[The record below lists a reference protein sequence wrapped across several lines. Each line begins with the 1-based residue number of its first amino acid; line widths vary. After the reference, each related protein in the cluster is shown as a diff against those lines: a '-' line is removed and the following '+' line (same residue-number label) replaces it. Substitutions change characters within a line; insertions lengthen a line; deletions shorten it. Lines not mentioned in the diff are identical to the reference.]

1 MFDVEHFIERKML
14 MFLNNYSNSKQ
25 AEKLLLKETE
35 LEMQLPQSVNYWIEM
50 LFEKIVRIFEWKGL
64 PFPQREIEMRLIT
77 SGYCGFVKD
86 ELLDYMVAYGGMSGP
101 TQYFDVFKDFTYSAP
116 LAKGGTKK
124 IDKECVIINNTAL
137 RNPMN
142 TFIKR
147 YAILLAHCD
156 VTLVMSLVNLRT
168 KNIIATDDQG
178 TADSYKEM
186 FKKFYKGEFSALIDK
201 GLLGSSDG
209 GLNNIALPT
218 SGNIGVMECIDAKN
232 EIMRMFYNDIGVR
245 YTRDK
250 KERMIESEVENDQQ
264 LLLFNINDMLRQRE
278 NACKKINEL
287 FDLNVSVKLAPE
299 FNIIDRKEVG
309 TNDNK

>member
-1 MFDVEHFIERKML
+1 MFI
-14 MFLNNYSNSKQ
+14 NNYASSKL

-35 LEMQLPQSVNYWIEM
+35 LEMQLPSSVNYWTEM
-50 LFEKIVRIFEWKGL
+50 LFEKIVRIFEWSGL
-64 PFPQREIEMRLIT
+64 PFPQREIEMRLIST
-77 SGYCGFVKD
+77 GFCGFVKD
-86 ELLDYMVAYGGMSGP
+86 DILDYMVAYGGMSGP

-116 LAKGGTKK
+116 LAKGGTKR
-124 IDKECVIINNTAL
+124 IDKDCVIINNTAL

-142 TFIKR
+142 VFIKR

-186 FKKFYKGEFSALIDK
+186 FKKFYKGEFSALIDN

-209 GLNNIALPT
+209 GLNNVALPT
-218 SGNIGVMECIDAKN
+218 SGNIGVMECIDARN

-250 KERMIESEVENDQQ
+250 KERMIESEVDNDKQ
-264 LLLFNINDMLRQRE
+264 LLLFNINDMLRQRQ
-278 NACKKINEL
+278 NACEKINKL
-287 FDLNVSVKLAPE
+287 FNLNVSVKLAPE
-299 FNIIDRKEVG
+299 FNIIDRKEVDE
-309 TNDNK
+309 NDNK

>member
-1 MFDVEHFIERKML
+1 ML
-14 MFLNNYSNSKQ
+14 
-25 AEKLLLKETE
+25 
-35 LEMQLPQSVNYWIEM
+35 I
-50 LFEKIVRIFEWKGL
+50 EKIVRIFEWKGL

-77 SGYCGFVKD
+77 AGYCGFVKD

-124 IDKECVIINNTAL
+124 INKECVIINNTAL

-142 TFIKR
+142 AFIKR

-201 GLLGSSDG
+201 GLLGSADG

-287 FDLNVSVKLAPE
+287 FDLNISVKLAPE

>member
-1 MFDVEHFIERKML
+1 MFI
-14 MFLNNYSNSKQ
+14 NNYASSKLS
-25 AEKLLLKETE
+25 EKLLLKETE
-35 LEMQLPQSVNYWIEM
+35 LEMQLPSSVNYWTEM
-50 LFEKIVRIFEWKGL
+50 LFEKIVRIFEWSGL
-64 PFPQREIEMRLIT
+64 PFPQREIEMRLIST
-77 SGYCGFVKD
+77 GFCGFVKD
-86 ELLDYMVAYGGMSGP
+86 DILDYMVAYGGMSGP

-124 IDKECVIINNTAL
+124 IDKDCVIINNTAL

-142 TFIKR
+142 VFIKR

-186 FKKFYKGEFSALIDK
+186 FKKFYKGEFSALIDN

-209 GLNNIALPT
+209 GLNNVALPT
-218 SGNIGVMECIDAKN
+218 SGNIGVMECIDARN

-264 LLLFNINDMLRQRE
+264 LLLFNINDMLRQRQ
-278 NACKKINEL
+278 NACEKINEL

-299 FNIIDRKEVG
+299 FNIIDRKEVDE
-309 TNDNK
+309 NDNK

>member
-1 MFDVEHFIERKML
+1 
-14 MFLNNYSNSKQ
+14 MFLNNYTSKI

-35 LEMQLPQSVNYWIEM
+35 IELQLPKSVNYWTEM
-50 LFEKIVRIFEWKGL
+50 LFEKIVRIFEWGGL
-64 PFPQREIEMRLIT
+64 PFPQREIEMRLIAT
-77 SGYCGFVKD
+77 GYCGFVYD
-86 ELLDYMVAYGGMSGP
+86 DFLGYMVAYGGMSGP
-101 TQYFDVFKDFTYSAP
+101 TEYFDVFKNFTYSAP
-116 LAKGGTKK
+116 TAKGGTKR

-137 RNPMN
+137 RNNMVS
-142 TFIKR
+142 FIQR

-156 VTLVMSLVNLRT
+156 VSLVMSLVNLRT

-201 GLLGSSDG
+201 GLLGSSEG
-209 GLNNIALPT
+209 GLNNVALPT
-218 SGNIGVMECIDAKN
+218 SGNIGVIECIDAKN

-287 FDLNVSVKLAPE
+287 FNLNVSVKLAPE
-299 FNIIDRKEVG
+299 FNIIDRKEVD
-309 TNDNK
+309 TNDDK

>member
-1 MFDVEHFIERKML
+1 
-14 MFLNNYSNSKQ
+14 MFLNNYRSSKL

-35 LEMQLPQSVNYWIEM
+35 LEMQLPSSVNYWTEM
-50 LFEKIVRIFEWKGL
+50 LFEKIVRIFEWSGL

-77 SGYCGFVKD
+77 NGYCGFVD
-86 ELLDYMVAYGGMSGP
+86 DDFLGAMVACGGMSGP
-101 TQYFDVFKDFTYSAP
+101 TQYFDVFKNFTYAAP
-116 LAKGGTKK
+116 TAKGGTKR
-124 IDKECVIINNTAL
+124 IDKECIIINNTAL
-137 RNPMN
+137 RNPM
-142 TFIKR
+142 TSFIQR

-156 VTLVMSLVNLRT
+156 VSLVMSLVNLRT

-209 GLNNIALPT
+209 GLNNVALPT
-218 SGNIGVMECIDAKN
+218 SGNIGVMECIDARN

-264 LLLFNINDMLRQRE
+264 LLLFNINDMLRQRQI
-278 NACKKINEL
+278 ACKKINNL
-287 FDLNVSVKLAPE
+287 FGSNVYVKLAPE

-309 TNDNK
+309 TNDDK

>member
-1 MFDVEHFIERKML
+1 
-14 MFLNNYSNSKQ
+14 MFLNNYTSKI

-35 LEMQLPQSVNYWIEM
+35 LELQLPQSVNYWIEM

-77 SGYCGFVKD
+77 TGFCGFVKD
-86 ELLDYMVAYGGMSGP
+86 DLLDYMVAYGGMSGP

-124 IDKECVIINNTAL
+124 INKECVIINNTAL

-142 TFIKR
+142 VFIKR

-201 GLLGSSDG
+201 GLLGSSE
-209 GLNNIALPT
+209 GLNNVALPT

>member
-1 MFDVEHFIERKML
+1 
-14 MFLNNYSNSKQ
+14 
-25 AEKLLLKETE
+25 
-35 LEMQLPQSVNYWIEM
+35 
-50 LFEKIVRIFEWKGL
+50 
-64 PFPQREIEMRLIT
+64 MRLIT
-77 SGYCGFVKD
+77 NGYCGFVD
-86 ELLDYMVAYGGMSGP
+86 DDFLGAMVAYGGMSGS
-101 TQYFDVFKDFTYSAP
+101 TEYFDVFKNFTYAAP
-116 LAKGGTKK
+116 TAKGGTKR

-142 TFIKR
+142 VFIKR

-209 GLNNIALPT
+209 GLNNVALPT
-218 SGNIGVMECIDAKN
+218 SGNIGIMECVDAKN

-264 LLLFNINDMLRQRE
+264 LLLFNINDMLRQRQI
-278 NACKKINEL
+278 ACKKINNL
-287 FDLNVSVKLAPE
+287 FGSHVTVKLAPE
-299 FNIIDRKEVG
+299 FEIINRKEVSI
-309 TNDNK
+309 NDNK

>member
-1 MFDVEHFIERKML
+1 MFI
-14 MFLNNYSNSKQ
+14 NNYANSKL

-35 LEMQLPQSVNYWIEM
+35 LEMQLPSSVNYWTEM
-50 LFEKIVRIFEWKGL
+50 LFEKIVRIFEWNGL
-64 PFPQREIEMRLIT
+64 PFPQREIEMRLIST
-77 SGYCGFVKD
+77 GFCGFVKD
-86 ELLDYMVAYGGMSGP
+86 DILDYMVAYGGMSGP

-124 IDKECVIINNTAL
+124 IDKDCVIINNTAL

-142 TFIKR
+142 VFIKR

-186 FKKFYKGEFSALIDK
+186 FKKFYKGEFSALIDN

-209 GLNNIALPT
+209 GLNNVALPT
-218 SGNIGVMECIDAKN
+218 SGNIGVMECIDARN

-250 KERMIESEVENDQQ
+250 KERMIESEVENDKQ

-278 NACKKINEL
+278 RACEKINEL

-299 FNIIDRKEVG
+299 FNIIDRKEVYE
-309 TNDNK
+309 NDNK

>member
-1 MFDVEHFIERKML
+1 

-77 SGYCGFVKD
+77 AGYCGFVND
-86 ELLDYMVAYGGMSGP
+86 ELLDYIVAYGGMSGP

-124 IDKECVIINNTAL
+124 INKECVIINNTAL

-142 TFIKR
+142 EFIKR

-201 GLLGSSDG
+201 GLLGSADG
-209 GLNNIALPT
+209 GLNNVALPT

-232 EIMRMFYNDIGVR
+232 EIMRMFYNDIGDR
-245 YTRDK
+245 YTRD
-250 KERMIESEVENDQQ
+250 
-264 LLLFNINDMLRQRE
+264 
-278 NACKKINEL
+278 
-287 FDLNVSVKLAPE
+287 
-299 FNIIDRKEVG
+299 
-309 TNDNK
+309 

>member
-1 MFDVEHFIERKML
+1 MFI
-14 MFLNNYSNSKQ
+14 NNYASSKL
-25 AEKLLLKETE
+25 AEKLLLKDAE
-35 LEMQLPQSVNYWIEM
+35 LEMQLYSSVNYWTEM
-50 LFEKIVRIFEWKGL
+50 LFEKIVRIFEWSGL
-64 PFPQREIEMRLIT
+64 PFPQREIEIRLIT
-77 SGYCGFVKD
+77 AGYCGFVKD
-86 ELLDYMVAYGGMSGP
+86 DLLDIMVAYGGMSGP

-124 IDKECVIINNTAL
+124 IDKDCVIINNTAL

-142 TFIKR
+142 VFIKR

-186 FKKFYKGEFSALIDK
+186 FKKFYKGEFSALIDN

-209 GLNNIALPT
+209 GLNNVALPT
-218 SGNIGVMECIDAKN
+218 SGNIGVMECIDARN

-250 KERMIESEVENDQQ
+250 KERMIESEVENDKQ

-287 FDLNVSVKLAPE
+287 FNLNVSVKLSSE

>member
-1 MFDVEHFIERKML
+1 
-14 MFLNNYSNSKQ
+14 MFLNNYTSKIS
-25 AEKLLLKETE
+25 EKLLLKETE
-35 LEMQLPQSVNYWIEM
+35 LELQLPQSVNYWTEM
-50 LFEKIVRIFEWKGL
+50 LFEKIVRIFEWGGL

-77 SGYCGFVKD
+77 TGYCGFVYD
-86 ELLDYMVAYGGMSGP
+86 DFLGYMVAYGGMSGP
-101 TQYFDVFKDFTYSAP
+101 TEYFDVFKNFTYSAP
-116 LAKGGTKK
+116 TAKGGTKR

-137 RNPMN
+137 RNNMVS
-142 TFIKR
+142 FIQR

-156 VTLVMSLVNLRT
+156 VSLVMSLVNLRT

-209 GLNNIALPT
+209 GLNNVALPT

-264 LLLFNINDMLRQRE
+264 LLLFNINDMLRQRQT
-278 NACKKINEL
+278 ACKKINNL
-287 FDLNVSVKLAPE
+287 FGSNVYVKLAPE

>member
-1 MFDVEHFIERKML
+1 
-14 MFLNNYSNSKQ
+14 
-25 AEKLLLKETE
+25 
-35 LEMQLPQSVNYWIEM
+35 
-50 LFEKIVRIFEWKGL
+50 
-64 PFPQREIEMRLIT
+64 
-77 SGYCGFVKD
+77 
-86 ELLDYMVAYGGMSGP
+86 MVAYGGMSGP

-124 IDKECVIINNTAL
+124 IDTECVIINNTAL

-142 TFIKR
+142 VFIKR

-156 VTLVMSLVNLRT
+156 ITLVMSLVNLRT

-287 FDLNVSVKLAPE
+287 FDLNISVKLAPE

>member
-1 MFDVEHFIERKML
+1 

-50 LFEKIVRIFEWKGL
+50 LFEKIVKIFEWKGL

-77 SGYCGFVKD
+77 TGFCGFVKD
-86 ELLDYMVAYGGMSGP
+86 DILDYMVAYGGMSGP
-101 TQYFDVFKDFTYSAP
+101 TQYFDVFKYFTYSAP
-116 LAKGGTKK
+116 LAKGGTKE
-124 IDKECVIINNTAL
+124 IDKDCVIINNTAL

-209 GLNNIALPT
+209 GLNNIA
-218 SGNIGVMECIDAKN
+218 
-232 EIMRMFYNDIGVR
+232 
-245 YTRDK
+245 
-250 KERMIESEVENDQQ
+250 
-264 LLLFNINDMLRQRE
+264 
-278 NACKKINEL
+278 
-287 FDLNVSVKLAPE
+287 
-299 FNIIDRKEVG
+299 
-309 TNDNK
+309 